1 MTSAASRDV
10 KTAVMG
16 ASEMPPGLP
25 LGLGAAVQAA
35 ASSIVSPRGAAK
47 RKAGAAF
54 NPVLMSGLNPVAS
67 GLNPAASMTRSLSP
81 PGGSGSNAPGEHN
94 YILFTYT
101 YPTASRATFYDD
113 VFSML

>member
-1 MTSAASRDV
+1 MERGSPVSSAASRDV

-47 RKAGAAF
+47 RKTTAGF
-54 NPVLMSGLNPVAS
+54 NPVLMSGLNPT
-67 GLNPAASMTRSLSP
+67 ASMTAGSLSP
-81 PGGSGSNAPGEHN
+81 PGSSSSNAPGEK
-94 YILFTYT
+94 IQ
-101 YPTASRATFYDD
+101 
-113 VFSML
+113 MKKK

>member
-1 MTSAASRDV
+1 MASAASRDV

-54 NPVLMSGLNPVAS
+54 NPVLMSGLNPAT
-67 GLNPAASMTRSLSP
+67 SMTGSLSP
-81 PGGSGSNAPGEHN
+81 PGGSGSNAPGE
-94 YILFTYT
+94 Y
-101 YPTASRATFYDD
+101 
-113 VFSML
+113 FSFCCFLI

>member
-1 MTSAASRDV
+1 MERGSPVTSAASRDV

-47 RKAGAAF
+47 RKAGAVF

-67 GLNPAASMTRSLSP
+67 LPRSLSP
-81 PGGSGSNAPGEHN
+81 PGVQALMLQVN
-94 YILFTYT
+94 
-101 YPTASRATFYDD
+101 TFLDLKIIFHFLGD
-113 VFSML
+113 SF

>member
-67 GLNPAASMTRSLSP
+67 MPRSLSP

-94 YILFTYT
+94 YILFTYRISS
-101 YPTASRATFYDD
+101 YSCRGNYSFFEFIKA
-113 VFSML
+113 

>member
-1 MTSAASRDV
+1 MERGSPVTSAASRDV

-67 GLNPAASMTRSLSP
+67 LQARSLSP
-81 PGGSGSNAPGEHN
+81 PGGSGSNAPGEH
-94 YILFTYT
+94 IFK
-101 YPTASRATFYDD
+101 S
-113 VFSML
+113 

>member
-1 MTSAASRDV
+1 MERGSPVTSAASRDV

-67 GLNPAASMTRSLSP
+67 LTRSQSP
-81 PGGSGSNAPGEHN
+81 PGGSGSNAPGEH
-94 YILFTYT
+94 IFG
-101 YPTASRATFYDD
+101 S
-113 VFSML
+113 